1 MTIEWQ
7 ETWSGLS
14 YFSQK
19 MFIPNLCP
27 LVTQNLIAF
36 GDKTFKEMSKLNQ
49 VKDIP

>member
-1 MTIEWQ
+1 MEW
-7 ETWSGLS
+7 TKLFLS
-14 YFSQK
+14 K
-19 MFIPNLCP
+19 MFMLNLYP